1 MSERKPHI
9 RCAIY
14 TRKSSEE
21 GLEQEFNSLHAQR
34 EACEAYIRSQAH
46 EGWRCLPERF
56 DDGGHSGG
64 TIERPAL
71 QRLIADVQDRKLDVI
86 VLYKIDR
93 LTRSLADFARLAE
106 LFDRHAVSFVSVTQ
120 QFNTTTSM
128 GRLMLNVLLSFAQFE
143 REITGERIRDKIAA
157 SKKKGI
163 WMGGVVPLG
172 YDARD
177 RQLVVNPDDAETVR
191 SIFNLYLE
199 RGTVPALADEL
210 VKRGIHT
217 RSRTLPDGRQTGNRL
232 LSRGHLYQLLSNP
245 IYIGRLS
252 HKGSSYPGL
261 HQPIIDQRT
270 WETVQTR
277 LDKNAQG
284 SRTRGP
290 RRANATNMLSG
301 LLVDEAGNRFIV
313 SHTNKAGRRYRYYIS
328 RPSGDLSPTSDLT
341 PRRVPAAEIEQAA
354 QRGLH
359 SFLSDS
365 DKLAESLRLNDARDA
380 KAARQSSRRL
390 QRDLEVD
397 FSTVW
402 NERFRTAISRVV
414 LSKRNLTIV
423 FDRAA
428 LSSVLGLGS
437 SSEKPDRDGA
447 FKIELPITLR
457 NRGAQLKLVLGHDM
471 SNACSARQDP
481 SLVRALVRAHTW
493 FAQLAN
499 GEVESV
505 AAIAK
510 QHSVTGSYVSRVLR
524 MAFLSPKLVEQILTG
539 THPVEMT
546 VDRLTLQED
555 LPLSWRRQHEHF
567 TRR

>member
-46 EGWRCLPERF
+46 EGWRCLSERY

-64 TIERPAL
+64 TMERPAL

-172 YDARD
+172 YDTRD
-177 RQLVVNPDDAETVR
+177 RQLVINPDDAETVGL
-191 SIFNLYLE
+191 IFRLYLE
-199 RGTVPALADEL
+199 CGSVSALADEL
-210 VKRGIHT
+210 VKCGIRT
-217 RSRTLPDGRQTGNRL
+217 RPRTLPDGRQIGNRL

-261 HQPIIDQRT
+261 HQPIIDQQT
-270 WETVQTR
+270 WDAVQAH

-284 SRTRGP
+284 SRARGP
-290 RRANATNMLSG
+290 RKTNATNMLSG

-328 RPSGDLSPTSDLT
+328 RPSRDLGSTSDLT
-341 PRRVPAAEIEQAA
+341 PRRVPAAEIEQAVR
-354 QRGLH
+354 RGLWNL
-359 SFLSDS
+359 LSDT
-365 DKLAESLRLNDARDA
+365 DKLMESLRLNDARHA

-390 QRDLEVD
+390 LRDLEGD
-397 FSTVW
+397 ISTVW
-402 NERFRTAISRVV
+402 NERLRIAISRVV
-414 LSKRNLTIV
+414 LSSRNLTIV

-437 SSEKPDRDGA
+437 SPEKPDRDGN

-457 NRGAQLKLVLGHDM
+457 NRGVQLKLVLGHDM
-471 SNACSARQDP
+471 SSACPARQDP

-493 FAQLAN
+493 FAQLAS

-546 VDRLTLQED
+546 ADRLTLQED